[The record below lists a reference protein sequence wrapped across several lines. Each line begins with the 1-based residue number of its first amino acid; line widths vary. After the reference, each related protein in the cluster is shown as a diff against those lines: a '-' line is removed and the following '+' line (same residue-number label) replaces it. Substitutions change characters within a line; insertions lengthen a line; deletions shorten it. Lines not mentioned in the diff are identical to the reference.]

1 MLTWFDYLLDCEE
14 ARKAESR
21 RTGIETVSLIKKPG
35 PVPRYDAN
43 DFSSRRTY
51 AIMMADVKK
60 ANLEMGMLLY
70 KPGAAAG

>member
-60 ANLEMGMLLY
+60 ANLGDGNAFVQA
-70 KPGAAAG
+70 GAAAG